1 MFGLARPCSQF
12 LREGTRPST
21 CGQLGFGITIGA
33 AGFNWPVGW
42 VSIGRCEGLQLAGMA
57 ATPYR
62 RLAEPSLIAALLDT
76 PVVLIHGPRQS
87 GKTTLALRVGKRRGY
102 RYYTFDDAATL
113 AAARADITGFVARLE
128 RHAILD
134 EVQHVPELFAAL
146 KPVVDAN
153 RNSVRFILTGSSN
166 ILLVPRLSDSLAGR
180 LEILRLYPLAQVEI
194 ERTRATFLDVA
205 FSDAQVFRHTG
216 SLGKALAERIV
227 RGGYP
232 VVQKRT
238 AARREAWYSNYIET
252 LIQRDV
258 RDLAHIGN
266 LDALPKL
273 LTLAASQT
281 ARLANLSELASAFE
295 LSRPTI
301 RSYLTL
307 IERLFLVEFLPPW
320 FSNRIKRLIKS
331 PKLHFGDTGLACNLL
346 RCSALEL
353 HDQRELLG
361 QLLETFIFGEIEK
374 QASAHSQRIALH
386 HLRDKDG
393 YEVDI
398 VVQRGAHH
406 VGVEIKAASSVR
418 EGDFRGLK
426 RLREILGSRF
436 HSGIV
441 LYDGE
446 HVLPFGEGLLA
457 VPLSA
462 LWARAQSAPGS
473 RPKR

>member
-1 MFGLARPCSQF
+1 
-12 LREGTRPST
+12 
-21 CGQLGFGITIGA
+21 
-33 AGFNWPVGW
+33 
-42 VSIGRCEGLQLAGMA
+42 MA
-57 ATPYR
+57 VPIYR
-62 RLAEPSLIAALLDT
+62 RLAEPSLIEALKDT
-76 PVVLIHGPRQS
+76 PVVLIHGPRQC

-102 RYYTFDDAATL
+102 RYYTFDDATTL

-128 RHAILD
+128 RRAILD
-134 EVQHVPELFAAL
+134 EVQRVPELFAAL
-146 KPVVDAN
+146 KPRVDAN

-180 LEILRLYPLAQVEI
+180 LEIIRLYPLAQVEI
-194 ERTRATFLDVA
+194 ARKAASFLDIA
-205 FSDAQVFRHTG
+205 FADAQAFQHDGT
-216 SLGKALAERIV
+216 LGKQLAERIV

-232 VVQKRT
+232 VVQKR
-238 AARREAWYSNYIET
+238 AAKRRDVWYTNYIET

-266 LDALPKL
+266 LDALSKL

-307 IERLFLVEFLPPW
+307 IERLFLVGFLPPW
-320 FSNRIKRLIKS
+320 FSNRIKRLIKA
-331 PKLHFGDTGLACNLL
+331 PKLHFVDTGLACNLL
-346 RCSALEL
+346 RCSAAEL
-353 HDQRELLG
+353 FDQRELFG
-361 QLLETFIFGEIEK
+361 QLLETFVFGEIEK
-374 QASAHSQRIALH
+374 QASVYSERISLH

-398 VVQRGAHH
+398 VVQRGTSQI
-406 VGVEIKAASSVR
+406 GIEIKAASSVHD
-418 EGDFRGLK
+418 GDFRGLK
-426 RLREILGSRF
+426 RLREMLGPRF

-446 HVLPFGEGLLA
+446 NVLPFGDRFLA
-457 VPLSA
+457 VPISA
-462 LWARAQSAPGS
+462 LWAGSKRLAGRAT
-473 RPKR
+473 R